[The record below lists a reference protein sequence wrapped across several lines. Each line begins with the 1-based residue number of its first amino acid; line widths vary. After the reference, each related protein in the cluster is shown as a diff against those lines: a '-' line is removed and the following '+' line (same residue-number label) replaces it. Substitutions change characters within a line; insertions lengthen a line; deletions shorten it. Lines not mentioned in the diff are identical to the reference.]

1 MCKIFLQLWR
11 KWRDRDKITQYDI
24 LSYVPDLKSPIIL
37 EAGAADASDTV
48 RFSKIFPYGHIYAFE
63 PVTQNYKVCQKRLKD
78 CLNVSLFNLALGD
91 SVGKTFINVS
101 TNKLQHDGIASSS
114 SLLTPKKHIEL
125 HPEIVFEEKEEVEVT
140 TIDNFAEQQNL
151 SHIDIMWLDMQ
162 GLEYKVLKASPNILK
177 TVRVIYT
184 EVSLLEMYED
194 SILYDEYKD
203 WLLSQGFK
211 IVKEE
216 LKWKDMGNVLF
227 VKEKC

>member
-91 SVGKTFINVS
+91 FVGKTFINVS

-114 SLLTPKKHIEL
+114 SLLTPK
-125 HPEIVFEEKEEVEVT
+125 
-140 TIDNFAEQQNL
+140 
-151 SHIDIMWLDMQ
+151 
-162 GLEYKVLKASPNILK
+162 NI
-177 TVRVIYT
+177 
-184 EVSLLEMYED
+184 
-194 SILYDEYKD
+194 
-203 WLLSQGFK
+203 
-211 IVKEE
+211 
-216 LKWKDMGNVLF
+216 
-227 VKEKC
+227 